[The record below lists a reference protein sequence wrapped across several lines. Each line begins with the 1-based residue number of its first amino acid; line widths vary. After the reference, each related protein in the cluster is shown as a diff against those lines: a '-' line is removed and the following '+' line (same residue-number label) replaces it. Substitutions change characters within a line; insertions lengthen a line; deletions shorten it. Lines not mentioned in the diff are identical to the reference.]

1 MKKLLLI
8 IVFLTGCT
16 SMMPVKQ
23 KFPEVP
29 QELMVDCVDLKE
41 TEPTVKLSD
50 VVKDVANNYGKY
62 HECRI
67 KAEVWTEWYK
77 TQKQIFEGGK

>member
-16 SMMPVKQ
+16 SMMPIKQ

-41 TEPTVKLSD
+41 TEPTIKLSD
-50 VVKDVANNYGKY
+50 VVKDVAINYGKY

-77 TQKQIFEGGK
+77 TQKQIFDSVK